1 MKKLLLPYPVKFA
14 GLFLT
19 FAGLLLGVAY
29 LWLGFRFSMPVFAI
43 FSSFLETKTFVTFNT
58 NFADELT
65 MLLLFTGLS
74 LIVFSKEKIESEY
87 LDATRGKAMVK
98 ALLYNNILL
107 FFSIL
112 FIYGSGFIGMLVI
125 NLFSCS
131 LFYLFI
137 FYYMNYKQ
145 KTNEKRELSKLADSK
160 P

>member
-1 MKKLLLPYPVKFA
+1 MKSLLLPYQVKFV
-14 GLFLT
+14 GLFLA
-19 FAGLLLGVAY
+19 FAGIVMSVFY
-29 LWLGFRFSMPVFAI
+29 LWFDFRFTVPVFAI
-43 FSSFLETKTFVTFNT
+43 FSSFLETKMFVTFNT
-58 NFADELT
+58 NFADELAM
-65 MLLLFTGLS
+65 MLLLTGLS

-98 ALLYNNILL
+98 ALLYNNIMLL
-107 FFSIL
+107 FSIL

>member
-29 LWLGFRFSMPVFAI
+29 LWLDFRFSMPVFAI
-43 FSSFLETKTFVTFNT
+43 FSSFLETKMFVTFNT

-65 MLLLFTGLS
+65 MMLLFTGLS

-87 LDATRGKAMVK
+87 LDSTRGKAMVK
-98 ALLYNNILL
+98 ALFYNNIML

-131 LFYLFI
+131 LFYLF
-137 FYYMNYKQ
+137 FFSLMKYKL
-145 KTNEKRELSKLADSK
+145 KTKDKKS
-160 P
+160 